1 MLVINDVG
9 QTTDNTTRDL
19 WFTCHTDELYFQ
31 EILLSLD
38 DWKIAEYDLSVFD
51 IVVRCMS

>member
-1 MLVINDVG
+1 MKAAAVKSFFSTTMLVINDVG

-38 DWKIAEYDLSVFD
+38 D
-51 IVVRCMS
+51 